1 MPEEIMDNQIQE
13 IAQRISVLRDIEEVS
28 VAEMAQATGKAES
41 EYLEYEQGKRDF
53 SFSFLFSVAGKLG
66 VDITELLTG
75 DNTKLKK
82 FSVVK
87 RDKGLKMERR
97 KAYKYQ
103 HLAPVFTGRRMEPF
117 LVTVEPKDVEAVTK
131 HAHEGH
137 EINYIVEGCMTFFI
151 DEAEVV
157 LCEGDTVY
165 FDASR
170 PHAMRAENGQPC
182 QFLAIISK

>member
-1 MPEEIMDNQIQE
+1 MPEEVMDNQIKE
-13 IAQRISVLRDIEEVS
+13 IAQRISVLRDIEEIS
-28 VAEMAQATGKAES
+28 VEEMAQATGKTES
-41 EYLEYEQGKRDF
+41 VYREYEEGKRDF
-53 SFSFLFSVAGKLG
+53 SFSFLFSVANKLG

-87 RDKGLKMERR
+87 KNKGLKMERR

-103 HLAPVFTGRRMEPF
+103 HLAPIFTDRRMEPF

-151 DEAEVV
+151 DDAEVA
-157 LCEGDTVY
+157 LCKGDTVY

-170 PHAMRAENGQPC
+170 PHAMRAENGESC
-182 QFLAIISK
+182 KFLAIISK